1 MLFPERNFT
10 MNTQTSP
17 ASFSAKDLCQIGIFT
32 ALIVVCS
39 QLSIPM
45 PAGVPMTLQTFIIP
59 LAGIVLG
66 AKRGTIAAS
75 VYVLLGAVG
84 LPVFAGFTGGLGIL
98 FGMTGGFILSFPL
111 MAFFAGLGSREN
123 KKASTAAGLI
133 LGAVLNYLA
142 GMILFAAVTGTDLRY
157 AFTVCVLPFIPT
169 SVIKVILASLLGL
182 RLKKALLRA
191 GILTPG
197 KAAAS

>member
-1 MLFPERNFT
+1 
-10 MNTQTSP
+10 MNSQTSHP
-17 ASFSAKDLCQIGIFT
+17 FFTAKDLCQIGIFT

-66 AKRGTIAAS
+66 AKRGTIAACI
-75 VYVLLGAVG
+75 YVLLGAVG

-111 MAFFAGLGSREN
+111 MALFAGLGSRRD
-123 KKASTAAGLI
+123 KKSMTILGLI
-133 LGAVLNYLA
+133 IGSVLNYLA
-142 GMILFAAVTGTDLRY
+142 GMIMFSIITDTGMGY
-157 AFTVCVLPFIPT
+157 AFTACVLPFIPT
-169 SVIKVILASLLGL
+169 TIIKIILAALLGL
-182 RLKKALLRA
+182 QLKKALLRA
-191 GILTPG
+191 GVLTQQ